1 MYVISFL
8 KKNFVFKVNV
18 KLLGM
23 RYDGGVYL
31 IVKEYGYVLL
41 LIKYFI
47 IKFVSL
53 FIKVQY
59 KVFFLL
65 TVKKILFKKKQFK
78 IIENYMMSI
87 KVIMVMVK
95 CKG

>member
-1 MYVISFL
+1 MILCVVNFVLLIIYLRLYMYVILFL

-31 IVKEYGYVLL
+31 IVKEYIWILL
-41 LIKYFI
+41 LIKNFI

-53 FIKVQY
+53 FLKV
-59 KVFFLL
+59 
-65 TVKKILFKKKQFK
+65 
-78 IIENYMMSI
+78 
-87 KVIMVMVK
+87 
-95 CKG
+95 